1 MPIPTIYFTEK
12 KINDILKFLE
22 GPPSSIESTLS
33 KAGKLRWATW
43 SFHLTDNS
51 VFRTFSPT
59 KSKFLLLTRFSYGEV
74 PESHHPQEVA
84 KMEFSLKNKVLLITG
99 ASRGIG
105 QAAAIGLAQAGAD
118 LAITSRSL
126 PDLEKVAEE
135 IKKTG
140 RKCLPVPAHVGKM
153 EEINNLVKRVLEEF
167 GRIDILVNNAATNPT
182 MAQAIDIE
190 ERAWDSIMNLNLKGL
205 FFLSQAVAKV
215 MRGKG
220 GGKIINVA
228 SVAGITPD
236 ILPIYSISKAGVI
249 MATKVMAQQWAQFNI
264 RVNAIAPGLT
274 KTRFSEALWK
284 NPDILKMAMLK
295 TPMGR
300 PAEPVE
306 MVGAIIYLASDASS
320 YVTGQVIA
328 IDGGNTI

>member
-1 MPIPTIYFTEK
+1 
-12 KINDILKFLE
+12 
-22 GPPSSIESTLS
+22 
-33 KAGKLRWATW
+33 
-43 SFHLTDNS
+43 
-51 VFRTFSPT
+51 
-59 KSKFLLLTRFSYGEV
+59 
-74 PESHHPQEVA
+74 
-84 KMEFSLKNKVLLITG
+84 MEFSLKNKIVLITG

-105 QAAAIGLAQAGAD
+105 EATAIGLAQAGAD
-118 LAITSRSL
+118 LAIASRKL

-140 RKCLPVPAHVGKM
+140 RKCVPVAAHVGKT

-167 GRIDILVNNAATNPT
+167 GKIDILVNNAATNPS
-182 MAQAIDIE
+182 MAAAIDID

-205 FFLSQAVAKV
+205 FFLSQAVARV
-215 MRGKG
+215 MKGKG

-236 ILPIYSISKAGVI
+236 ILPVYSISKAGVI
-249 MATKVMAQQWAQFNI
+249 MATKVMAQQWAPYNI

-284 NPDILKMAMLK
+284 NPDILQMAMSR
-295 TPMGR
+295 TPMAR
-300 PAEPVE
+300 PAEPEE

-328 IDGGNTI
+328 VDGGSTI